1 MNLEC
6 CIAVKKK
13 DGECLLTSSKRYL
26 TFLRSKA
33 EEFTPTLNSR
43 IPKSAEDDFDPSV
56 EAIAQ
61 NKVKNTSE
69 EKLVM

>member
-1 MNLEC
+1 MLHSC
-6 CIAVKKK
+6 QKKMANA
-13 DGECLLTSSKRYL
+13 CSLLPNVTL

-43 IPKSAEDDFDPSV
+43 IPKSAEDDFDPSA

-69 EKLVM
+69 EKLVMYPF